1 MGHDAIAE
9 AVALV
14 LAAAL
19 IAYACFRIGLVPIVG
34 FLVAGVVIGP
44 HGVGLVR
51 DQAMVDA
58 AAEIGVMFLLFTIGI
73 EFSLEKLGRIKRLI
87 FGGGGLQVVSAS
99 LGMLALLALFGVDW
113 RSGLFTGFLV
123 ALSSTAIVLK
133 LLADRLETGS
143 PHGQVALGLLI
154 FQDLAVIVMVLLVPM
169 LAGGGGSAAAIGS
182 ALGRAGAIIALVL
195 IVARR
200 VMPPVLEQVA
210 RTCSPELFLLSVIAI
225 CFGTAFLTNLAGVS
239 LSLGAFLAGL
249 VVSESRFSEHALGEI
264 LPLQILFSAAF
275 FVSVGMLLDLAFLV
289 THLPLVLLAVLA
301 VLLVKVVTTAG
312 SVRLL
317 GYPLPVA
324 AASGLMLAQ
333 VGEFSFVLERAGRA
347 LGLSPAGLGSD
358 GSQVFIAAT
367 VLLMVATPLLTALGV
382 SFGRRVGDLEVARAE
397 RAAPETSAHAALE
410 NHVVVAGYG
419 DAARRLVRVLHGSR
433 IPYVITTLSPT
444 GANEA
449 EADGLPVLR
458 GDATKLHTLQLAGVE
473 RAKLLVIADDDPG
486 TARRI
491 AAVARTVNP
500 TMRILVRTPWVAE
513 VEALAAV
520 GVDRVV
526 AEELESVV
534 QLFTDV
540 MRTYHIDGAE
550 ILGHEESIRR
560 AGYAAL
566 RDLGRPGAPV
576 AACTLGPDCLDR
588 RTVLVRAGAPA
599 AGQTLAALD
608 LERRF
613 AIRVESLRRGGAEL
627 DEPAGSTGVVA
638 GDELRLAGS
647 ADAFAQVAPLFRVG
661 TLSEA
666 EAAALDT
673 AAERRRVDTAQ
684 TVELHPAPDAAC
696 AHLDRIN
703 VVRPRTPGCEECLR
717 DGTRW
722 VHLRICM
729 SCGHVGCCD
738 SSPYKHASGHWH
750 ETQHPVMRSLEPGET
765 WGWCFPEAVQL

>member
-1 MGHDAIAE
+1 MGHDVIAQS
-9 AVALV
+9 VALV
-14 LAAAL
+14 LAAAV

-44 HGVGLVR
+44 HGVGLVQ
-51 DQAMVDA
+51 DQEMVDA
-58 AAEIGVMFLLFTIGI
+58 AAEVGVMFLLFTIGI

-99 LGMLALLALFGVDW
+99 LVMMALLVLFGVEW
-113 RSGLFTGFLV
+113 RAGLFTGFLV

-133 LLADRLETGS
+133 LLADRLETNS
-143 PHGQVALGLLI
+143 AHGQVALGLLI

-169 LAGGGGSAAAIGS
+169 LAGGGGSAGAIGW
-182 ALGRAGAIIALVL
+182 ALGKAGAIIALVL

-200 VMPPVLEQVA
+200 VMPVVLEQVA

-275 FVSVGMLLDLAFLV
+275 FVSVGMLLDLGFLV
-289 THLPLVLLAVLA
+289 THLPLVLIAVA
-301 VLLVKVVTTAG
+301 VVLLVKALTTGG
-312 SVRLL
+312 SVLAL

-347 LGLSPAGLGSD
+347 LGLTPAGLGTD
-358 GSQVFIAAT
+358 GSQVFIAST
-367 VLLMVATPLLTALGV
+367 VLLMVATPLLTSLGV
-382 SFGRRVGDLEVARAE
+382 AFGQRVGHLEEVRVE
-397 RAAPETSAHAALE
+397 KKTPESTAYTGLE
-410 NHVVVAGYG
+410 NHVIVAGYG
-419 DAARRLVRVLHGSR
+419 DAARRLVRVLHGSH
-433 IPYVITTLSPT
+433 IPYVITTLNPA

-458 GDATKLHTLQLAGVE
+458 GDATKLHTLQLVGVDH
-473 RAKLLVIADDDPG
+473 AKLLVIADDDPG

-491 AAVARTVNP
+491 AAVARTTNP
-500 TMRILVRTPWVAE
+500 TMRILVRTAYVAE

-520 GVDRVV
+520 GVDRVI

-540 MRTYHIDGAE
+540 MRTYNIDGAE
-550 ILGHEESIRR
+550 ILANEANIRT

-566 RDLGRPGAPV
+566 RSLGPPSEAV
-576 AACTLGPDCLDR
+576 AECTLGPDCLDR
-588 RTVLVRAGAPA
+588 RTVLIREGAPA
-599 AGQTLAALD
+599 VGQSLAELN
-608 LERRF
+608 LESRF
-613 AIRVESLRRGGAEL
+613 AIGVEAVLRGRTRI
-627 DEPAGSTGVVA
+627 DEPNPSTTVEP
-638 GDELRLAGS
+638 GDELLLAGS
-647 ADAFAQVAPLFRVG
+647 AAAFAQAAPLFRVG

-666 EAAALDT
+666 ESAAIE
-673 AAERRRVDTAQ
+673 AAEEKRKVDTSQ
-684 TVELHPAPDAAC
+684 TVELHPAPSAPC
-696 AHLDRIN
+696 GHLDRIN
-703 VVRPRTPGCEECLR
+703 AVRPRTPGCEECLR
-717 DGTRW
+717 NGTRW

-738 SSPYKHASGHWH
+738 SSPYKHATGHWH
-750 ETQHPVMRSLEPGET
+750 DTQHPIMRSLEPGET
-765 WGWCFPEAVQL
+765 WGWCFPEEVPL